1 MIVIKVR
8 TTFITTFFVG
18 LSIILILNSSCAE
31 NKSGVARLLN
41 HKELASA
48 YFGADSAWYIKNIP
62 FFECSDKQ
70 IQDVFY
76 YRWKLYKAHLR
87 YVGYYGYIVTEFLDN
102 VSWDRD
108 PYSSLNDATGFHIY
122 EGRWLRNNRYMNDY
136 INYMYRGGGNDR
148 HFSESIAD
156 AAYARYLVNA
166 DSTFLGRQLGP
177 MEYIYNR
184 WDDHYD
190 FSKGLYY
197 IEPLLD
203 ATEYTISSIDASGGK
218 DGFFGGDAFRPTIN
232 SYMYG
237 NALAISRIATMKG
250 DTASALYY
258 RNKASDIQQ
267 NVMRDLWNDSLEH
280 FTDRYK
286 ENNNYIHYWNFIRG
300 RELAGYVPWCY
311 NLPLNN
317 TKYAAEWKHIMDT
330 SEFLG
335 RYGLRTVEPSYQYY
349 MKQYR
354 YDASTGK
361 PECQWNGPSWPFQ
374 TTQVLEGMSNLL
386 NNYNQHYV
394 NISDYLK
401 LLRLYTRQ
409 HYIKDG
415 YLNLQEDYNPD
426 TGKPIVGL
434 YRSSHY
440 NHSGY
445 NDLIITGLCGLRPS
459 KGNELIIN
467 PLVDSTIQYFCL
479 EDVSYHGHNIT
490 VLFDRDGKKYSMGK
504 GLSVFVDGR
513 KIAGPVRLEKLKVR
527 IPDPIKQVTNYP
539 KNIAVNILQKGYPSP
554 SASVN
559 SVPDSLY
566 QAIDGRIWYFPE
578 IRNRWSTEGF
588 SNTSDWYALN
598 FGKMQ
603 EISSFK
609 VYFYADNKKFA
620 APESYK
626 VESWDG
632 NKWTDINDQKK
643 FPVVPVGNTENKVN
657 FQKIATSKVR
667 VSFKNAGKNYA
678 TALAEI
684 EVF

>member
-1 MIVIKVR
+1 MFNTNELIVIKFR

-48 YFGADSAWYIKNIP
+48 YFGADSACYIKNIP

-76 YRWKLYKAHLR
+76 YRWKLYKAHLK
-87 YVGYYGYIVTEFLDN
+87 YVGYYGYIVTEFLNN

-136 INYMYRGGGNDR
+136 INYIYRGGGNDR

-166 DSTFLGRQLGP
+166 DSTFLDRQLGP

-203 ATEYTISSIDASGGK
+203 ATEYTISSINASGGK

-286 ENNNYIHYWNFIRG
+286 ENNNYVHYWNFIRG

-317 TKYAAEWKHIMDT
+317 TKYAAE
-330 SEFLG
+330 LG
-335 RYGLRTVEPSYQYY
+335 TYYGYL
-349 MKQYR
+349 
-354 YDASTGK
+354 GI
-361 PECQWNGPSWPFQ
+361 SWPVW
-374 TTQVLEGMSNLL
+374 TT
-386 NNYNQHYV
+386 
-394 NISDYLK
+394 
-401 LLRLYTRQ
+401 
-409 HYIKDG
+409 
-415 YLNLQEDYNPD
+415 
-426 TGKPIVGL
+426 
-434 YRSSHY
+434 
-440 NHSGY
+440 
-445 NDLIITGLCGLRPS
+445 
-459 KGNELIIN
+459 
-467 PLVDSTIQYFCL
+467 
-479 EDVSYHGHNIT
+479 
-490 VLFDRDGKKYSMGK
+490 
-504 GLSVFVDGR
+504 
-513 KIAGPVRLEKLKVR
+513 
-527 IPDPIKQVTNYP
+527 
-539 KNIAVNILQKGYPSP
+539 
-554 SASVN
+554 
-559 SVPDSLY
+559 
-566 QAIDGRIWYFPE
+566 
-578 IRNRWSTEGF
+578 NR
-588 SNTSDWYALN
+588 
-598 FGKMQ
+598 
-603 EISSFK
+603 
-609 VYFYADNKKFA
+609 
-620 APESYK
+620 
-626 VESWDG
+626 
-632 NKWTDINDQKK
+632 
-643 FPVVPVGNTENKVN
+643 
-657 FQKIATSKVR
+657 
-667 VSFKNAGKNYA
+667 
-678 TALAEI
+678 
-684 EVF
+684 